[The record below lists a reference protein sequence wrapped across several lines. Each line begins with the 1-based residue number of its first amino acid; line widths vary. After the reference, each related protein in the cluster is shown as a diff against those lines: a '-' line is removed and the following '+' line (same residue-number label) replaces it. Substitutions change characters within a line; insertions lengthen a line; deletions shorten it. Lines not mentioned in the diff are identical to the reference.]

1 MNEFNANKQIN
12 SYMFPSDYTELY
24 LFLNSKNA
32 KMLYLNRFGLA
43 VNKTQLQQLRI
54 ENNKNKCWCIGP
66 ELMQSSTHRIH
77 GLWRVS
83 YIINE
88 IFTLESPKQNS
99 WRQYYLQQL
108 LGYREKQIQ
117 INILLYEDFMHV
129 SSSSVLYSHVLL
141 PTCVY
146 PRKSVYQPVLV

>member
-54 ENNKNKCWCIGP
+54 ENNKKN
-66 ELMQSSTHRIH
+66 
-77 GLWRVS
+77 V
-83 YIINE
+83 
-88 IFTLESPKQNS
+88 
-99 WRQYYLQQL
+99 
-108 LGYREKQIQ
+108 
-117 INILLYEDFMHV
+117 D
-129 SSSSVLYSHVLL
+129 
-141 PTCVY
+141 
-146 PRKSVYQPVLV
+146 VLVQDQCNLARIVSMDFGESLISLTK